1 MTNAQSRPLGFLDL
15 PTELRLMMYELLP
28 NRTIRTRYVKRSSD
42 GTTESSFTIITYT
55 APTAILATCK
65 TINSEAAT
73 ILLKTTQQLLPG
85 RVVERFPYLTGT
97 APKIEAEIPAF
108 YILSARKG
116 VVKAAIDCDVHLE
129 DDIDP
134 RRFAHPSRIFHIA
147 VSKGARDQMDTVN
160 AVKDFGRALSVLD
173 STRDIRVSIHALASA
188 SEETNAA
195 VWKEDYNRF
204 WGEGEWKL

>member
-116 VVKAAIDCDVHLE
+116 VVKAAIDWYACLQTTSSSDFNTFLNSHGYNMFSLLE
-129 DDIDP
+129 K
-134 RRFAHPSRIFHIA
+134 H
-147 VSKGARDQMDTVN
+147 GYMT
-160 AVKDFGRALSVLD
+160 
-173 STRDIRVSIHALASA
+173 
-188 SEETNAA
+188 
-195 VWKEDYNRF
+195 
-204 WGEGEWKL
+204 EGGT